1 MEAIT
6 NTKELYT
13 RLTDEL
19 AAGHAAAV
27 LSRYY
32 APDGATGAG
41 DFIEK
46 SLYSERDPAAWR
58 ALLEIIAKPG
68 VVCDGPVIYV
78 KGNTAISKIRGGGN
92 EFERSGGDETR
103 HRSLSLLAIEHY
115 LPKPR
120 MIILGGGHIAL
131 SLTKMA
137 KLADFYVTV
146 FDDRPAFANPARFPE
161 SDEVI
166 CDDFSRVME
175 RINVRASDYV
185 VIVTR
190 GHKHDTEC
198 LEGVL
203 KGTTPVYIGM
213 IGSRRRVAIVL
224 RQLEETGYDKALL
237 GEIHTPI
244 GLKIGAVTPAEIS
257 VAILSEVIEA
267 KRKGFDKAKRRSS
280 DKAKCKGFDKAKLR
294 DSDKAK
300 CRGFDKA
307 GATAKSEHGTKI
319 TLTSDIE
326 IAEWLAKHGDEAD
339 ALLTI
344 LTTNGPVP
352 RETGAKMAISYE
364 GRTAGTIG
372 GGCAESDVMQDAR
385 TIIRAGGWMTK
396 TVDMTDSAEDDG
408 MVCGGTMTVII
419 EKSLKV

>member
-1 MEAIT
+1 MKTIN
-6 NTKELYT
+6 NTKELYA
-13 RLTDEL
+13 RLVDEL

-32 APDGATGAG
+32 AAAG
-41 DFIEK
+41 SGSAAAGKEVEK
-46 SLYSERDPAAWR
+46 TLYSEGDAEAW
-58 ALLEIIAKPG
+58 AELQKIIAKQG
-68 VVCDGPVIYV
+68 VVCDGPVAYIKEYDAQGDDGETAAGE
-78 KGNTAISKIRGGGN
+78 GNGASAPPPA
-92 EFERSGGDETR
+92 
-103 HRSLSLLAIEHY
+103 LLTVENY

-120 MIILGGGHIAL
+120 MIVLGGGHIAL
-131 SLTKMA
+131 ALTKMA

-146 FDDRPAFANPARFPE
+146 FDDRPAFANPARFP
-161 SDEVI
+161 DADDVI

-175 RINVRASDYV
+175 RIGVRSSDYV

-203 KGTTPVYIGM
+203 KGVTPAYTGM

-224 RQLEETGYDKALL
+224 KQLEAAGYDKGLL
-237 GEIHTPI
+237 GEVHTPI

-257 VAILSEVIEA
+257 VAILAEVIGV
-267 KRKGFDKAKRRSS
+267 KRKGFDKAGARA
-280 DKAKCKGFDKAKLR
+280 KAA
-294 DSDKAK
+294 
-300 CRGFDKA
+300 
-307 GATAKSEHGTKI
+307 HGMDI
-319 TLTSDIE
+319 NLTSDIE
-326 IAEWLAKHGDEAD
+326 IAEWLAKHGEEAD

-372 GGCAESDVMQDAR
+372 GGCAESDVISDAR
-385 TIIRAGGWMTK
+385 TIIREGGWMTK
-396 TVDMTDSAEDDG
+396 TIDMTDSAEEDG
-408 MVCGGTMTVII
+408 MVCGGTMTVVI
-419 EKSLKV
+419 EKALKA